1 MEFKTQYSKR
11 TNAKKETFYVI
22 KFKEG
27 SETIVDEQTGLYIKG
42 LELLL
47 SETNHKLVTTCLRIN
62 QSIKA
67 L

>member
-1 MEFKTQYSKR
+1 MDFKTEYTQR
-11 TNAKKETFYVI
+11 TNAKEETFYVI

-27 SETIVDEQTGLYIKG
+27 SESIVDEQTARYIKG

-62 QSIKA
+62 QSIKT

>member
-11 TNAKKETFYVI
+11 TNAKKETFYLI

-27 SETIVDEQTGLYIKG
+27 SETIVDEETGLYIKG
-42 LELLL
+42 LELVLT
-47 SETNHKLVTTCLRIN
+47 ETNNKLVTVCLQLNQTIN
-62 QSIKA
+62 S